1 MMGAMRGL
9 LIIDIQNDYFP
20 GGAYPLVGPEA
31 AAEAARR
38 ALDAFRASGEPIVH
52 LQHVWDAPDAAFMRP
67 GTDGV
72 EIHPLVAP
80 QSGEPVIQKAEPN
93 GFLGTELEQRLRAEG
108 IDELVVAG
116 MMSSMCV
123 DATVRAGA
131 DLGFGM
137 TVIHDGCA
145 APDLEFG
152 GRTIDG
158 ASVHAAFMAALG
170 DGYATLVASD
180 DVSRP

>member
-1 MMGAMRGL
+1 MRGL
-9 LIIDIQNDYFP
+9 LIIDIQRDYFP
-20 GGAYPLVGPEA
+20 GGAFPLVGPEA
-31 AAEAARR
+31 AADAARR
-38 ALDAFRASGEPIVH
+38 VLDAFRERGEPVVH
-52 LQHVWDAPDAAFMRP
+52 LQHVWDAPDATFMRP

-72 EIHPLVAP
+72 EIHPAVAP
-80 QSGEPVIQKAEPN
+80 TDGERVIQKAEPN
-93 GFLGTELEQRLRAEG
+93 GFLGTPLQDELRAAG

-137 TVIHDGCA
+137 TVVHDGCA
-145 APDLEFG
+145 APDLDFEG
-152 GRTIDG
+152 TAIPGPL
-158 ASVHAAFMAALG
+158 VHGAFMAALG

-180 DVSRP
+180 EVSRR

>member
-1 MMGAMRGL
+1 MRGL
-9 LIIDIQNDYFP
+9 LIIDIQRDYFP
-20 GGAYPLVGPEA
+20 GGAFPLVAPEA
-31 AAEAARR
+31 AAEAARD
-38 ALDAFRASGEPIVH
+38 ALAAFRAGGEPVVH
-52 LQHVWDAPDAAFMRP
+52 LRHIWDDPEAPFFRKGSE
-67 GTDGV
+67 GT

-80 QSGEPVIQKAEPN
+80 AEGETVITKDEAN
-93 GFLGTELEQRLRAEG
+93 GFLGTNLEDHLRTTG
-108 IDELVVAG
+108 IDQLVVAG

-131 DLGFGM
+131 DLGFGR

-152 GRTIDG
+152 GTTVPG

-170 DGYATLVASD
+170 SGYATLTSSR
-180 DVSRP
+180 DV

>member
-1 MMGAMRGL
+1 MMAAMRGL

-20 GGAYPLVGPEA
+20 GGAFPLVGPEA
-31 AAEAARR
+31 AAESARR
-38 ALDAFRASGEPIVH
+38 ALERFRASGEPIVH
-52 LQHVWDAPDAAFMRP
+52 LQHVWDAPDATFMKP

-80 QSGEPVIQKAEPN
+80 QEGEPVVQKAEPN
-93 GFLGTELEQRLRAEG
+93 GFLGTDLEQRLRALV

-116 MMSSMCV
+116 MMSRRWGA
-123 DATVRAGA
+123 ATVRPAP

-137 TVIHDGCA
+137 TVIHAAGA

-152 GRTIDG
+152 ARGG
-158 ASVHAAFMAALG
+158 GSASVRG
-170 DGYATLVASD
+170 SV
-180 DVSRP
+180 